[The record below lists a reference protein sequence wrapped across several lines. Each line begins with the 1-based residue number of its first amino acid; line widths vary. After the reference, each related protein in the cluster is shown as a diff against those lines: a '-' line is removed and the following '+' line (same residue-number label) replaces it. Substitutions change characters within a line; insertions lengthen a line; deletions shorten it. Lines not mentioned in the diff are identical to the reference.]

1 MRKLLRSRRIRANLI
16 AKRSN
21 AGELILQADRLITRT
36 NAETYADARLIVCI
50 CRDHH
55 AWKSLGGNARKSEYD
70 QLVRT
75 LIAAALAE
83 AGAHVT
89 PCARSLSEIASAA
102 EAIHERGG
110 QADILQL
117 DVTNVEVVMTTVQW
131 PSRSVFWSITRAR
144 IGSNTVEKVSVAD
157 CDFVM
162 NLNVRAAYFMAQ
174 AVAKRLIE
182 ASLAGSIINMSSQ
195 MGHVGSADRSLYC
208 ASKRAMEGFS
218 KSMAIDLAPHR
229 IRANC

>member
-1 MRKLLRSRRIRANLI
+1 MRGV
-16 AKRSN
+16 AK
-21 AGELILQADRLITRT
+21 
-36 NAETYADARLIVCI
+36 
-50 CRDHH
+50 
-55 AWKSLGGNARKSEYD
+55 
-70 QLVRT
+70 
-75 LIAAALAE
+75 
-83 AGAHVT
+83 
-89 PCARSLSEIASAA
+89 
-102 EAIHERGG
+102 
-110 QADILQL
+110 ADILQL

-208 ASKRAMEGFS
+208 ASKWAMEGFS
-218 KSMAIDLAPHR
+218 KSMAIDPAPHR